1 MSMSPIKD
9 IIIRQLT
16 LSETC
21 YERFLEVSELREFSK
36 KELVLPVGKV
46 CSFIGFVEEGVLRS
60 YREKDGEEY
69 ISDFYV
75 PGSFVTS
82 YRSFLNQEPSAGAIQ
97 ALENCVIR
105 YLSRANYNLLLSE
118 SAEWYKLGKYIV
130 DTLFIK
136 KCIKE
141 TSFLMDSALERYR
154 LLLNTYPQIEQHV
167 SQYHIASYL
176 GIKPESLSRIKSLN
190 IHQEK

>member
-1 MSMSPIKD
+1 MQSLHTIITEILNLPEEFYTRFID
-9 IIIRQLT
+9 ISDRKV
-16 LSETC
+16 
-21 YERFLEVSELREFSK
+21 FKK
-36 KELVLPVGKV
+36 KESLLHTDKV
-46 CSFIGFVEEGVLRS
+46 CSFIGFVEKGTLRS

-69 ISDFYV
+69 ISDFYF

-82 YRSFLNQEPSAGAIQ
+82 YRSFLLQQPSVGSIQ
-97 ALENCVIR
+97 ALEESEILIINNE
-105 YLSRANYNLLLSE
+105 YYNLLLNE
-118 SAEWYKLGKYIV
+118 SPLWYKFGKHIS

-141 TSFLMDSALERYR
+141 TSLLMDSAKERYN
-154 LLLNTYPQIEQHV
+154 LLLKTYPKIEQHV

-190 IHQEK
+190 IDQ

>member
-1 MSMSPIKD
+1 MISIKD
-9 IIIRQLT
+9 IIIRQLAI
-16 LSETC
+16 SETY
-21 YERFLEVSELREFSK
+21 YEQFLQVSELREFSK
-36 KELVLPVGKV
+36 KELVLPIGKV

-82 YRSFLNQEPSAGAIQ
+82 YRSFLNQEPSTGAIQ

-105 YLSRANYNLLLSE
+105 CLSRTNYDLLLHE
-118 SAEWYKLGKYIV
+118 SAEWYKLGKYIA

-141 TSFLMDSALERYR
+141 TSLLMDSALERYR
-154 LLLNTYPQIEQHV
+154 LLLKTYPHIGQHV
-167 SQYHIASYL
+167 SQYHVASYL

-190 IHQEK
+190 IDQEK